1 GVTNLCL
8 STLENPS
15 ASKVRLRQLL
25 RQVEKEFEAVLLENV
40 ALRKELERYGG
51 LNHPN
56 QPHAST
62 TTSKLRAA
70 NIFPMIRNR
79 VVLRT
84 GNQTDDLIF
93 SSTDQHRDVIWD
105 VQIGGTDDRYLGSAS
120 ADKTSVI
127 WSRKTGRSLVQYQGH
142 RGSVNSCRFS
152 SFDHDFIATASGDHE
167 VHVWRY
173 SLDDNKD
180 DDDEDMEVIAQT
192 IRSPL
197 STLRCDDVLSCAD
210 WLQRDQIVSASWDRS
225 ATLWQVET
233 GASLRTL
240 YGHDG
245 ELTYV
250 SCHQTKPL
258 VITSS

>member
-1 GVTNLCL
+1 MLGESSDPLNSSIETSNVDPLLGVTNLCL

-51 LNHPN
+51 LNPPS

-62 TTSKLRAA
+62 TTSKLRAS

-105 VQIGGTDDRYLGSAS
+105 VQVCSHF
-120 ADKTSVI
+120 DKTCFWLYLDLI
-127 WSRKTGRSLVQYQGH
+127 LYQ
-142 RGSVNSCRFS
+142 
-152 SFDHDFIATASGDHE
+152 
-167 VHVWRY
+167 
-173 SLDDNKD
+173 
-180 DDDEDMEVIAQT
+180 
-192 IRSPL
+192 
-197 STLRCDDVLSCAD
+197 
-210 WLQRDQIVSASWDRS
+210 
-225 ATLWQVET
+225 
-233 GASLRTL
+233 
-240 YGHDG
+240 
-245 ELTYV
+245 
-250 SCHQTKPL
+250 
-258 VITSS
+258 